1 MRIDIVVFDGFDEL
15 DAIAPF
21 EVLQNAAAGGADF
34 SVRLVSVGRA
44 TGSGR
49 RHMDCGWRSKSPIRM
64 RSGRTW

>member
-34 SVRLVSVGRA
+34 SVRLVSW
-44 TGSGR
+44 SGQR
-49 RHMDCGWRSKSPIRM
+49 DVTAAHGLRIAVEAVDSTLR
-64 RSGRTW
+64 